1 MHKPLFRIAVG
12 SVAAV
17 GGLLIASAMPAGAA
31 TAVLDAQVQN
41 PLCTTTP
48 GQGSG
53 TVCTPPA
60 TTPVTFTITSVG
72 TLSITVP
79 TTTVSLGSEAAPG
92 TDATTKLSSGVSDD
106 GSTDFGAVTV
116 IDNRSLDPADWTA
129 TVSCSNFTTA
139 IIPVDTIP
147 ATDAF
152 YDTNGVTGAG
162 AGFATGDIADV
173 TAAPA
178 PALNLSTTAKT
189 VVSETGFDGDNGATW
204 DPTITV
210 AIPAHAVVGVYD
222 GTVTHSV
229 S

>member
-1 MHKPLFRIAVG
+1 MHKPLFLVTAAG
-12 SVAAV
+12 VAAA
-17 GGLLIASAMPAGAA
+17 GGLIFASALPAAAA
-31 TAVLDAQVQN
+31 TAGLAQN
-41 PLCTTTP
+41 PLCTTAP
-48 GQGSG
+48 GDPVG

-79 TTTVSLGSEAAPG
+79 TNTVSLGSETAPG
-92 TDATTKLSSGVSDD
+92 IDPNTTLSSGVSGD
-106 GSTDFGAVTV
+106 GSTDFGEVTV

-129 TVSCSNFTTA
+129 MVSSTDFTTA
-139 IIPVDTIP
+139 TIPSDTIS
-147 ATDAF
+147 AADAY

-162 AGFATGDIADV
+162 AGFADGDITDV
-173 TAAPA
+173 TAGDALP
-178 PALNLSTTAKT
+178 LNLSNSAQT
-189 VVSETGFDGDNGATW
+189 VVSETGYDGDNGAQW

-210 AIPAHAVVGVYD
+210 AIPAHAVVGVYT

>member
-1 MHKPLFRIAVG
+1 MHRPLFLVAAG
-12 SVAAV
+12 SAAAV
-17 GGLLIASAMPAGAA
+17 GGLIVASAMPAGAA

-41 PLCTTTP
+41 PLCTTTT
-48 GQGSG
+48 GG
-53 TVCTPPA
+53 TVGTPCAPPA

-79 TTTVSLGSEAAPG
+79 TTAVSLGSEAAPG

-129 TVSCSNFTTA
+129 TVSCSDFTTA
-139 IIPVDTIP
+139 ITPVDTIP
-147 ATDAF
+147 AADAF

-162 AGFATGDIADV
+162 AGFAAGDIADV